1 MSAHRPG
8 ACRHGPRAVL
18 EVDRPE
24 LPQPPSG
31 RTPCRAVCDSLA
43 LAHFSSLHFNIPR
56 MITYTHLTRRAKVE
70 SGLCGQRGAMRDNG
84 RLRVSGDGRGDFT
97 DTRRT
102 SAVCMV
108 VPLPQAETAWRSVRN
123 TGNGGRG
130 RHIYVASASSRITAM
145 EAAETIPLPSPTKR
159 LAKPQGSGVALPLRL
174 PAS

>member
-1 MSAHRPG
+1 MPSRPS
-8 ACRHGPRAVL
+8 CSIRV

-84 RLRVSGDGRGDFT
+84 RLRVSGDGRGDLHGNAPPQ
-97 DTRRT
+97 RRMHGGAA
-102 SAVCMV
+102 SSGGNCLAVGTKYGQ
-108 VPLPQAETAWRSVRN
+108 PRKRS
-123 TGNGGRG
+123 TY